1 MKVGDMPSG
10 EEFWVADKQFFC
22 RNPDGFQEKI
32 VPFRGQKAR
41 RLGMLAFF
49 KQALMLAWF
58 FFSTWGSNSLFRSR
72 GTDPSTSQSW
82 YAASYCCGRCGCCWC
97 PYSCVIFAVHL
108 LVIQLRLQAILH
120 EPGNRLFKQI
130 LDVIHAADVCHLQR
144 PTDLLSPGN
153 FFGGAILSG
162 HM

>member
-58 FFSTWGSNSLFRSR
+58 FFSTWGLKFPLPISGNRYIHFTKLVRGVLLLWPLRLLPVSLFLCHICCTPARHPTPPPSHSI
-72 GTDPSTSQSW
+72 GTDTGNTE
-82 YAASYCCGRCGCCWC
+82 AAPRSA
-97 PYSCVIFAVHL
+97 PVALPAICVPAPRTV
-108 LVIQLRLQAILH
+108 
-120 EPGNRLFKQI
+120 
-130 LDVIHAADVCHLQR
+130 
-144 PTDLLSPGN
+144 
-153 FFGGAILSG
+153 
-162 HM
+162 